1 MRLNVLFGGCLVKG
15 GKDVTEVFANAMKAS
30 CSKFVEIG
38 TFGIARSREEISRG
52 IESREYDVLI
62 CQDSIGSDNI
72 GGGTLRGWQGTK
84 EGLKIVLVLPPNKKG
99 AKKLENLYMGGY
111 YDGLFSSELT
121 AENLQLLIT
130 KGRTKEEAFVYYGLN
145 KESIALLEREAR
157 EKEERK
163 IAQAA
168 AVEKESSYEEPSA
181 DKDGGVSSILEE
193 TSDDISEKMGDD
205 LPKELNVG
213 ESSDSPVS
221 KKDPLKQEDTKPLAE
236 GSAEEESV
244 QPIVSE
250 PVKEEVK
257 KEDPFDFFG
266 RPDEVEPVKEEV
278 GFEFKDSD
286 MDEFAELMGEEVSH
300 PVVEAVETCD
310 TETCDNEIEEL
321 FEGEKEPAN
330 GWDSKETENSFSEDG
345 GFDIF
350 GDPDTVGSAAE
361 AVQPTVTEV
370 KEAEE
375 KAKEPEAEQTVEL
388 FGSGTSSLEKES
400 AEVTKG
406 ESSVESSYEI
416 ISTVKT
422 RSSSASQTGYVVE
435 VQDEH
440 LLSVLFDPIPEGLE
454 DCIDN
459 VSCTVMVQT
468 GEKGKVVNGK
478 YKAGTIVFVA
488 YPLAEIDEGCLL
500 MEAPNKDLLAVEDLI
515 LNRKCSV
522 LVKAL

>member
-1 MRLNVLFGGCLVKG
+1 MGLNVLFGGCLVRG
-15 GKDVTEVFANAMKAS
+15 GKDVTEVFANALKAS
-30 CSKFVEIG
+30 CSKFFEIG
-38 TFGIARSREEISRG
+38 TFGIARSREEINRG
-52 IESREYDVLI
+52 VESREYDVLI

-84 EGLKIVLVLPPNKKG
+84 DGLKIVLVLPPNKKG

-111 YDGLFSSELT
+111 YDGLFSNELT
-121 AENLQLLIT
+121 AENIQLLIT

-145 KESIALLEREAR
+145 MESIALLEREAR

-163 IAQAA
+163 IAQSAA
-168 AVEKESSYEEPSA
+168 AVEKESSYEAVSS
-181 DKDGGVSSILEE
+181 DKDGGVSSIIIEE
-193 TSDDISEKMGDD
+193 KSDDKREKIGED
-205 LPKELNVG
+205 LPEELNVG
-213 ESSDSPVS
+213 ESSDTPVS
-221 KKDPLKQEDTKPLAE
+221 EKDPLKQEDTKPLAD
-236 GSAEEESV
+236 GSAEGESV
-244 QPIVSE
+244 QPFVSE
-250 PVKEEVK
+250 PAKEEA
-257 KEDPFDFFG
+257 KEEAPFDLFG

-310 TETCDNEIEEL
+310 TEIEEL
-321 FEGEKEPAN
+321 LEGEQEPAK
-330 GWDSKETENSFSEDG
+330 GWDTKETKDSFSEDG

-350 GDPDTVGSAAE
+350 SDSDTDGPVAE

-370 KEAEE
+370 KEEEE

-388 FGSGTSSLEKES
+388 FGSGTSSLKKES
-400 AEVTKG
+400 AEVANG
-406 ESSVESSYEI
+406 EGSVESSYEI
-416 ISTVKT
+416 VSTVKT

-440 LLSVLFDPIPEGLE
+440 LLSVLFDPIPEGLG

-488 YPLAEIDEGCLL
+488 YPLAEIEDGCLL
-500 MEAPNKDLLAVEDLI
+500 MEAPNKDLLAVEGLI